1 MENLNGRTHLR
12 VVPFVRVIIHLGYY
26 SLTPAYL
33 FLKILVAQCTLCDH
47 MDCSLSGSS
56 VHGILQARILEWV
69 AISFSRGSS
78 RPRDWTQVSCIASR
92 LFTSEPPGKP
102 LPLSGWQLFP
112 GMLMSYCFQST
123 SSKDH
128 ENILKWGY
136 RYLQTANNG
145 TNQNAECQEP
155 TSRAPTVCSGE
166 VIKNMDFNHTDL
178 VESCFCHLSV
188 KLSKLANLS
197 LNFFFWL
204 CKAKTVQSL
213 TGWVSSSWG
222 WPICGQLLAN
232 CRKNCSF
239 YNLEMG

>member
-1 MENLNGRTHLR
+1 
-12 VVPFVRVIIHLGYY
+12 
-26 SLTPAYL
+26 
-33 FLKILVAQCTLCDH
+33 
-47 MDCSLSGSS
+47 MD
-56 VHGILQARILEWV
+56 
-69 AISFSRGSS
+69 FSRQECWSGLPFPSPGDLPDPGIE
-78 RPRDWTQVSCIASR
+78 PRSPALPADS
-92 LFTSEPPGKP
+92 LPSEPPGKP

-128 ENILKWGY
+128 ENILRWGY

-204 CKAKTVQSL
+204 CKAKTVRSL

-232 CRKNCSF
+232 CSKKLF
-239 YNLEMG
+239 FL